1 MTASAM
7 ASARNPGRAATGTR
21 GAGSPAIE
29 RSSADSDV
37 TVAVSGTTRAFRM
50 MAGTAP
56 AWADVWRV
64 ITVPAAPARAVRP
77 DLCR

>member
-1 MTASAM
+1 M
-7 ASARNPGRAATGTR
+7 ASARHPGRAAGVTR
-21 GAGSPAIE
+21 GAGAPAIE
-29 RSSADSDV
+29 RSSGDSDV
-37 TVAVSGTTRAFRM
+37 TVALSGTTRAFRM
-50 MAGTAP
+50 IAGTAP